1 MSAILVTGAGGGIGS
16 GVVRAALAA
25 GHEVIAHGRRAETLQ
40 PLAGPGVTVLAGD
53 ITDAEHRRELAERVA
68 AASAEAVI
76 ATHGVTG
83 AVAFD
88 RITPETARRIMDVN
102 TISTIELA
110 RLCAPPLRRTGGAFV
125 ATASQAALRAEPGN
139 ALYCASKWPLLAW
152 GRQAQRD
159 QRERGY
165 AIRVLCPGRTDAPML
180 HEANRRI
187 AAAEGVA
194 LEDYEQRVF
203 AELPLRRFASVEEIA
218 SAALFLA
225 APMSASRPAVLAVT
239 GGEVPS

>member
-1 MSAILVTGAGGGIGS
+1 MSTILVTGAGGGIGA
-16 GVVRAALAA
+16 GVVKAALAA

-40 PLAGPGVTVLAGD
+40 PLAGPGVTALAGD
-53 ITDAEHRRELAERVA
+53 MTDAEHRRELAELVA

-88 RITPETARRIMDVN
+88 QITAEAARRIIEIN

-110 RLCAPPLRRTGGAFV
+110 KLCAPPLRRTGGAFV
-125 ATASQAALRAEPGN
+125 ATASQAALRAEAGN
-139 ALYCASKWPLLAW
+139 CLYCASKWPLVAW
-152 GRQAQRD
+152 ARQAQHEQER
-159 QRERGY
+159 RGY

-194 LEDYEQRVF
+194 LADYEQRIF
-203 AELPLRRFASVEEIA
+203 AEMPLRRFASVQEIA

-225 APMSASRPAVLAVT
+225 APTSAPRPVVLAVT